1 MANRFHR
8 KVRLKSDFDFKSDV
22 IFFQHKVKIGLEYT
36 GNLTD
41 SKSDAFKSIAVFVAS
56 ELLQVLKRL
65 NPKRR
70 SIQVQVTAFK
80 SGSEEERSMIV
91 DYKMIFTNT
100 KDKSLDV
107 DSVNVGFKEGD
118 FKELPLDIDYVSDVV
133 G

>member
-1 MANRFHR
+1 M
-8 KVRLKSDFDFKSDV
+8 
-22 IFFQHKVKIGLEYT
+22 KIGLEYT